1 MSNYNKPQGTC
12 CCTPPTPGL
21 RMLTFPDGTQSGVFG
36 LDEIFAAV
44 YAEGRLVGPETT
56 EEIVE
61 RLAAK
66 NYIAP
71 SARQRYCD
79 LLVDEYGRYVEN
91 RLKSG
96 HKQEVSA
103 GSLSDGGRGA
113 GLLSRL
119 FRRRRLGPT

>member
-1 MSNYNKPQGTC
+1 
-12 CCTPPTPGL
+12 
-21 RMLTFPDGTQSGVFG
+21 MLTFPEGTQSGVFG
-36 LDEIFAAV
+36 LDEILAAV
-44 YAEGRLVGPETT
+44 YAEGRQVGPDTA

-71 SARQRYCD
+71 SVRQRYCD
-79 LLVDEYGRYVEN
+79 LLIEEYGRYVEN
-91 RLKSG
+91 RLNSG
-96 HKQEVSA
+96 DKQEVSA
-103 GSLSDGGRGA
+103 GSLSDGGRRA